1 MHQSYNLSHGPL
13 AQDTRLQAHFAADG
27 HQASVTG
34 GPVDA
39 ERLAAEIE
47 RHCWTREVRTSD

>member
-1 MHQSYNLSHGPL
+1 
-13 AQDTRLQAHFAADG
+13 LQAHFAADG

-34 GPVDA
+34 RPVDA

-47 RHCWTREVRTSD
+47 RHYWTREVRTSD